1 MLQFMGSQR
10 VAPKQ
15 LTLSLLSL
23 FSETKQVSIK
33 QNVVDVYNR
42 VLFRYKLLIHA
53 TRWMSLENNR
63 TLSERSQTQKNTV

>member
-10 VAPKQ
+10 VATKQ
-15 LTLSLLSL
+15 LTLALLSL
-23 FSETKQVSIK
+23 FSDTRQVSIR

-53 TRWMSLENNR
+53 TRWMSLEN
-63 TLSERSQTQKNTV
+63 TGF